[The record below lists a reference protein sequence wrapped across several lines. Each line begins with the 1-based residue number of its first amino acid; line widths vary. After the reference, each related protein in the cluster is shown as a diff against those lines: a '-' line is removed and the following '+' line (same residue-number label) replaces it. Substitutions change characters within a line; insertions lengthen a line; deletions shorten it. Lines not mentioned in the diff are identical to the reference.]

1 MVYNFIVFIIFKG
14 VKMGK
19 RIIKFIIAFVV
30 ALILGAIA
38 GLILAVVRIAAPEYY
53 DLTKFIM
60 NTIFWIIMAI
70 AFIVIF
76 IIIGVSTIKEFNF
89 MKLVNNELMYNGLTE
104 TIYNEAS
111 KRKERYK
118 KNKTSVG
125 YVGSVNMMINYLAIE
140 ERYDEAEELLGE
152 FDFIELKDMMKIESN
167 NPMRANMVTY
177 FGLLDTAIT
186 FYVEKNN
193 AEKVEELYS
202 IFNPLF
208 NLSIAKYDYLT
219 NVLYETKLKYLL
231 FKKEFNEAD
240 SILDILKSNEPFLYH
255 AFLLDK
261 YKFANVTDK
270 ELIEKTYNDALIE
283 AEKSTSKGFYKQAIK
298 KKRDEL
304 FKDLVEEEEA

>member
-1 MVYNFIVFIIFKG
+1 MAKNIVKLIVSLAIGAICGILCGFIL
-14 VKMGK
+14 
-19 RIIKFIIAFVV
+19 AFVKIV
-30 ALILGAIA
+30 A
-38 GLILAVVRIAAPEYY
+38 PQYY
-53 DLTKFIM
+53 DLTWSIMKILLWVFIG
-60 NTIFWIIMAI
+60 IVFVVV
-70 AFIVIF
+70 FIYVGI
-76 IIIGVSTIKEFNF
+76 STIKEFNF
-89 MKLVNNELMYNGLTE
+89 MKLFNNELMYNGLTE
-104 TIYNEAS
+104 TVYNAAS
-111 KRKERYK
+111 KRKNTYK
-118 KNKTSVG
+118 KNKASVG

-140 ERYDEAEELLGE
+140 ERFDEAEELLNE
-152 FDFIELKDMMKIESN
+152 FDFIELKDKMKIESN

-177 FGLLDTAIT
+177 FGLLDTAISL
-186 FYVEKNN
+186 YVEKGN
-193 AEKVEELYS
+193 AEKIEELYS

-261 YKFANVTDK
+261 YKFANVKDK

-283 AEKSTSKGFYKQAIK
+283 AEKSASKGFYKQAINK
-298 KKRDEL
+298 KKDEL

>member
-1 MVYNFIVFIIFKG
+1 MAKNIVKLIVSLAIGAFCGILCGFILTI
-14 VKMGK
+14 VK
-19 RIIKFIIAFVV
+19 
-30 ALILGAIA
+30 
-38 GLILAVVRIAAPEYY
+38 IAAPQYY
-53 DLTKFIM
+53 DLTWSIMKILLWVFIG
-60 NTIFWIIMAI
+60 IV
-70 AFIVIF
+70 FIVVF
-76 IIIGVSTIKEFNF
+76 IYVGISTIKEFNF
-89 MKLVNNELMYNGLTE
+89 MKLFNNELMYNGLTE
-104 TIYNEAS
+104 TVYNAAS
-111 KRKERYK
+111 KRKNTYK
-118 KNKTSVG
+118 KNKASVG

-152 FDFIELKDMMKIESN
+152 FDFIELKDKMKIESN

-202 IFNPLF
+202 IFSPLF

-270 ELIEKTYNDALIE
+270 ELIEKTYNEALIE

>member
-1 MVYNFIVFIIFKG
+1 MAKNIVKLIVSLAIGVICGILCGFIL
-14 VKMGK
+14 
-19 RIIKFIIAFVV
+19 AFVKIV
-30 ALILGAIA
+30 A
-38 GLILAVVRIAAPEYY
+38 PQYY
-53 DLTKFIM
+53 DLTWSIMKILLWVFIG
-60 NTIFWIIMAI
+60 IVFVVV
-70 AFIVIF
+70 FIYVGI
-76 IIIGVSTIKEFNF
+76 STIKEFNF
-89 MKLVNNELMYNGLTE
+89 MKLFNNELMYNGLTE
-104 TIYNEAS
+104 TVYNAAS
-111 KRKERYK
+111 KRKNTYK
-118 KNKTSVG
+118 KNKASVG

-140 ERYDEAEELLGE
+140 ERFDEAEELLNE
-152 FDFIELKDMMKIESN
+152 FDFIELKDKMKIESN

-177 FGLLDTAIT
+177 FGLLDTAISL
-186 FYVEKNN
+186 YVEKGN

-208 NLSIAKYDYLT
+208 NLSIAKYEYLT

-261 YKFANVTDK
+261 YKFANVKDK

-283 AEKSTSKGFYKQAIK
+283 AEKSTSKGFYKQAIN

>member
-1 MVYNFIVFIIFKG
+1 
-14 VKMGK
+14 MGK
-19 RIIKFIIAFVV
+19 NIVKLIVSMAIGAFVGLCCGIV
-30 ALILGAIA
+30 LFFVKIA
-38 GLILAVVRIAAPEYY
+38 VPQYY
-53 DLTKFIM
+53 DLTWNIM
-60 NTIFWIIMAI
+60 RIIFWSLICVVFVVA
-70 AFIVIF
+70 V
-76 IIIGVSTIKEFNF
+76 IIIGFSTIKEFNF
-89 MKLVNNELMYNGLTE
+89 MKLFNNELMYNGLTE
-104 TIYNEAS
+104 TVYNAAS
-111 KRKERYK
+111 KRKNTYK
-118 KNKTSVG
+118 KNKASVG

-152 FDFIELKDMMKIESN
+152 FDFIELKDKMKIESN

-177 FGLLDTAIT
+177 FGLLDTAISLN
-186 FYVEKNN
+186 VEKCN

-283 AEKSTSKGFYKQAIK
+283 AEKSTSKGFYKQVIK

>member
-1 MVYNFIVFIIFKG
+1 
-14 VKMGK
+14 MGK
-19 RIIKFIIAFVV
+19 NIVKLIVSLAIGAFCGLCCGIILTVVKIAV
-30 ALILGAIA
+30 
-38 GLILAVVRIAAPEYY
+38 PQYY
-53 DLTKFIM
+53 DLTWNIM
-60 NTIFWIIMAI
+60 RIIFWSLIC
-70 AFIVIF
+70 IVFVVSF

-89 MKLVNNELMYNGLTE
+89 MKLFNNELMYNGLTE
-104 TIYNEAS
+104 TVYNAAS
-111 KRKERYK
+111 KRKNTYK
-118 KNKTSVG
+118 KNKASVG
-125 YVGSVNMMINYLAIE
+125 YVGSVNMMINYLAME
-140 ERYDEAEELLGE
+140 ERYDEAEELLND
-152 FDFIELKDMMKIESN
+152 FDFIELKDKMKIESN

-177 FGLLDTAIT
+177 FGLLDTAIS

-193 AEKVEELYS
+193 AEKVEEIYS
-202 IFNPLF
+202 IFSPLF
-208 NLSIAKYDYLT
+208 NLCIAKYDYLT

-283 AEKSTSKGFYKQAIK
+283 AEKSTSKGFYKQAVK

-304 FKDLVEEEEA
+304 LKDLVEEEEA